1 MFMYVAWPR
10 LTAEYRYVRIL
21 TGSDADKVFHLMQLW
36 MSNDAA
42 AGPVLTRL
50 LEDSSDPVTR
60 AAAARYL
67 ERYPSE
73 PAIVGLMAA
82 ARDRDQ
88 QVRTDAIAS
97 LGEVGDARTIAL
109 LRGLAAREK
118 TLEASYAREAL
129 KRLAAR
135 GVAGER

>member
-42 AGPVLTRL
+42 AGPVLAWL

-82 ARDRDQ
+82 A
-88 QVRTDAIAS
+88 IATNRS
-97 LGEVGDARTIAL
+97 APMPSRRSA
-109 LRGLAAREK
+109 
-118 TLEASYAREAL
+118 
-129 KRLAAR
+129 RLATA
-135 GVAGER
+135 AA